1 MTSSLAITVAPGDE
15 ESAIPADP
23 EGPARNG
30 PLGMTAT
37 PCPGSRTA
45 RGTDA

>member
-23 EGPARNG
+23 EGARPEWAPRDDSYTLSG
-30 PLGMTAT
+30 IAYG
-37 PCPGSRTA
+37 A
-45 RGTDA
+45 R